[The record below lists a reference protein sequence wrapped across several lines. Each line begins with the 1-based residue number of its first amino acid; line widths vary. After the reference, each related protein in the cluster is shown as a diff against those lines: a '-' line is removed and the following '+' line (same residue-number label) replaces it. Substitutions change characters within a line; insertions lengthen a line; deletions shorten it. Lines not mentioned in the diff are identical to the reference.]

1 MNQEHLNRLDFK
13 NGQLEKWLNECPFP
27 ITNFRQLAFED
38 EGQKQVEILVDV
50 PIEQTT
56 VNLNHYGLHLDQK
69 TADLE
74 MQFIK
79 IDKQRKSL
87 ISESVKLRNSDANP
101 LKQKKIEDQLMDVS
115 KKWHKIGKELTD
127 LSKKSEEIK

>member
-50 PIEQTT
+50 PIDQTT
-56 VNLNHYGLHLDQK
+56 VNLNHYGLQLDQK

-79 IDKQRKSL
+79 IDKERKSL
-87 ISESVKLRNSDANP
+87 ISESVRLRNSDANP

-115 KKWHKIGKELTD
+115 KKWHKIGRELTD
-127 LSKKSEEIK
+127 LAKKSEKL

>member
-56 VNLNHYGLHLDQK
+56 VNLNHYGLKLDQK

-74 MQFIK
+74 MQFIN
-79 IDKQRKSL
+79 IDKKRKAL
-87 ISESVKLRNSDANP
+87 ISESVRLRNSDANP

-115 KKWHKIGKELTD
+115 KKWHKIGRELTD
-127 LSKKSEEIK
+127 LAKKSEKL

>member
-50 PIEQTT
+50 PIDQTT
-56 VNLNHYGLHLDQK
+56 VNLNHYGLQLDQK

-79 IDKQRKSL
+79 IDKERKSL
-87 ISESVKLRNSDANP
+87 ISESVRLRNSDANP

-115 KKWHKIGKELTD
+115 KKWHKIGRELTD
-127 LSKKSEEIK
+127 LAKRSEKL

>member
-56 VNLNHYGLHLDQK
+56 VNLNHYGLRLDQK

-74 MQFIK
+74 MQFIN
-79 IDKQRKSL
+79 IDKKRKAL
-87 ISESVKLRNSDANP
+87 ISESVRLRNSDANP

-115 KKWHKIGKELTD
+115 KKWHKIGRELTD
-127 LSKKSEEIK
+127 LAKKSEKL

>member
-27 ITNFRQLAFED
+27 ITNFRQMDFET

-56 VNLNHYGLHLDQK
+56 VNLNHYGLQLDQK

-79 IDKQRKSL
+79 IDRERKACIAAVVKSRKQ
-87 ISESVKLRNSDANP
+87 DNP
-101 LKQKKIEDQLMDVS
+101 LKTKKLEDELFEIH
-115 KKWHKIGKELTD
+115 KKWHKIGRELTD
-127 LSKKSEEIK
+127 LAKKSEKL

>member
-38 EGQKQVEILVDV
+38 EGQKQVEILIDV

-56 VNLNHYGLHLDQK
+56 VNLNHYGLQLDQK

-127 LSKKSEEIK
+127 LSKKSEKS

>member
-1 MNQEHLNRLDFK
+1 MNQEHLNRLDFT
-13 NGQLEKWLNECPFP
+13 NEALTKWLNDCPFP
-27 ITNFRQLAFED
+27 ITNFRQMDFET

-79 IDKQRKSL
+79 IDKERKSL
-87 ISESVKLRNSDANP
+87 ISESVRLRNSDANP

-115 KKWHKIGKELTD
+115 KKWHKIGRELTD
-127 LSKKSEEIK
+127 LAKKSEKL

>member
-27 ITNFRQLAFED
+27 FTNFRQMDFETD
-38 EGQKQVEILVDV
+38 GQKQVEILVDI

-56 VNLNHYGLHLDQK
+56 VNLNHYRLKLDQK

-74 MQFIK
+74 IQFIK
-79 IDKQRKSL
+79 IDKQRKAL
-87 ISESVKLRNSDANP
+87 ISESVKLRRQDANP
-101 LKQKKIEDQLMDVS
+101 LKQKKIEDKLLEITCE
-115 KKWHKIGKELTD
+115 WTKIGRELTA
-127 LSKKSEEIK
+127 LSKESEKL

>member
-27 ITNFRQLAFED
+27 ITNFHQLCFET

-79 IDKQRKSL
+79 IDKERKACIAAVIKSR
-87 ISESVKLRNSDANP
+87 KQGNP
-101 LKQKKIEDQLMDVS
+101 LKTKKLEDELMEIHKKWRDIGDQL
-115 KKWHKIGKELTD
+115 TT
-127 LSKKSEEIK
+127 LSKKAEKL

>member
-27 ITNFRQLAFED
+27 ITNFRQMHFET
-38 EGQKQVEILVDV
+38 EGQKQVEILVDI

-56 VNLNHYGLHLDQK
+56 VNLDHYGLKLNQK

-79 IDKQRKSL
+79 IDRERKACIAAVVKSRKQ
-87 ISESVKLRNSDANP
+87 DNP
-101 LKQKKIEDQLMDVS
+101 LKTKKLEDELYEIHKKWRDIGDQL
-115 KKWHKIGKELTD
+115 TT
-127 LSKKSEEIK
+127 LSRQAEKL

>member
-56 VNLNHYGLHLDQK
+56 VNLNHYGLQLDQK

-74 MQFIK
+74 MQFIN
-79 IDKQRKSL
+79 IDKKRKAL
-87 ISESVKLRNSDANP
+87 ISESVRLRNSDANP

-115 KKWHKIGKELTD
+115 KKWHKIGRELTD
-127 LSKKSEEIK
+127 LAKKSEKL

>member
-115 KKWHKIGKELTD
+115 KKWHQIGRELTD
-127 LSKKSEEIK
+127 LAKKLEKL

>member
-13 NGQLEKWLNECPFP
+13 NGQLEKWLNECPFS

-115 KKWHKIGKELTD
+115 KKWHKIGRELTD
-127 LSKKSEEIK
+127 LAKKSEKL

>member
-50 PIEQTT
+50 PIDQTT
-56 VNLNHYGLHLDQK
+56 VNLNHYGLQLDQK

-79 IDKQRKSL
+79 IDKERKSL
-87 ISESVKLRNSDANP
+87 ISESVRLRNSDANP

-115 KKWHKIGKELTD
+115 KKWHKIGRELTD
-127 LSKKSEEIK
+127 LSKKSEKS

>member
-115 KKWHKIGKELTD
+115 KKWHQIGRELTD
-127 LSKKSEEIK
+127 LAKKSEKL

>member
-1 MNQEHLNRLDFK
+1 MKKKLLNRLDFK

-27 ITNFRQLAFED
+27 ITNFRQMDFETD
-38 EGQKQVEILVDV
+38 GQKQVEILVDI

-56 VNLNHYGLHLDQK
+56 VNLDHYGLTLDQK

-79 IDKQRKSL
+79 IDKERKAL
-87 ISESVKLRNSDANP
+87 ISESVKLRRQDANP
-101 LKQKKIEDQLMDVS
+101 LKQKKIEDKLLEITCE
-115 KKWHKIGKELTD
+115 WTKIGRELTA
-127 LSKKSEEIK
+127 LSKESEKL

>member
-27 ITNFRQLAFED
+27 ITNFRQMDFET

-56 VNLNHYGLHLDQK
+56 VNLNHYGLCLDQK

-79 IDKQRKSL
+79 IDKERKAC
-87 ISESVKLRNSDANP
+87 IAAVVKSRRLDNP
-101 LKQKKIEDQLMDVS
+101 LKTKKLEDELFEIH
-115 KKWHKIGKELTD
+115 KKWRDIGDELTT
-127 LSKKSEEIK
+127 LSKQGQKT

>member
-38 EGQKQVEILVDV
+38 EGQKQVEILIDV

-56 VNLNHYGLHLDQK
+56 VNLNHYRLKLDQK

-74 MQFIK
+74 IQFIK
-79 IDKQRKSL
+79 ID
-87 ISESVKLRNSDANP
+87 
-101 LKQKKIEDQLMDVS
+101 
-115 KKWHKIGKELTD
+115 
-127 LSKKSEEIK
+127 

>member
-1 MNQEHLNRLDFK
+1 MNQEHLNRLDFT
-13 NGQLEKWLNECPFP
+13 NEALIKWLNECPFP
-27 ITNFRQLAFED
+27 ITNFRQMDFET

-56 VNLNHYGLHLDQK
+56 VNLNHYGLRLDQK

-74 MQFIK
+74 MQFIN
-79 IDKQRKSL
+79 IDKKRKAL
-87 ISESVKLRNSDANP
+87 ISESVRLRNSDANP

-115 KKWHKIGKELTD
+115 KKWHKIGRELTD
-127 LSKKSEEIK
+127 LAKKSEKL

>member
-13 NGQLEKWLNECPFP
+13 NGQLEKWLNECPLP
-27 ITNFRQLAFED
+27 ITNFRQMDFET

-56 VNLNHYGLHLDQK
+56 VNLKHYGLKLDQK

-74 MQFIK
+74 MQFIN
-79 IDKQRKSL
+79 IDKKRKAL
-87 ISESVKLRNSDANP
+87 ISESVRLRNSDANP

-115 KKWHKIGKELTD
+115 KKWHKIGRELTD
-127 LSKKSEEIK
+127 LAKKSEKL

>member
-27 ITNFRQLAFED
+27 ITNFRQIDFET

-56 VNLNHYGLHLDQK
+56 VNLNHYGLQLDQK

-74 MQFIK
+74 MQFIN
-79 IDKQRKSL
+79 IDKKRKAL
-87 ISESVKLRNSDANP
+87 ISESVRLRNSDANP

-115 KKWHKIGKELTD
+115 KKWHKIGSELTD
-127 LSKKSEEIK
+127 LAKKSEKL

>member
-56 VNLNHYGLHLDQK
+56 VNLNHYGLQLDQK

-74 MQFIK
+74 MQFIS
-79 IDKQRKSL
+79 IDKKRKAL
-87 ISESVKLRNSDANP
+87 ISESVRLKNSDANP

-115 KKWHKIGKELTD
+115 KKWHKIGRELTD
-127 LSKKSEEIK
+127 LAKKSEKL

>member
-27 ITNFRQLAFED
+27 ITNFRQLDFED

-56 VNLNHYGLHLDQK
+56 VNLNHYGLQLDQK

-74 MQFIK
+74 MQFIN
-79 IDKQRKSL
+79 IDKKRKAL
-87 ISESVKLRNSDANP
+87 ISESVRLKNSDANP

-115 KKWHKIGKELTD
+115 KKWHKIGRELTD
-127 LSKKSEEIK
+127 LAKKSEKL

>member
-13 NGQLEKWLNECPFP
+13 NSQLEKWLNECPFP

-79 IDKQRKSL
+79 IDKERKSL
-87 ISESVKLRNSDANP
+87 ISESVRLRNSDANP

-127 LSKKSEEIK
+127 LAKESEKL

>member
-27 ITNFRQLAFED
+27 ITNFRQMDFET

-56 VNLNHYGLHLDQK
+56 VNLNHYGLQLDQN

-79 IDKQRKSL
+79 IDKERKSL
-87 ISESVKLRNSDANP
+87 ISESVRLRNSDANP

-115 KKWHKIGKELTD
+115 KKWHKIGRELTD
-127 LSKKSEEIK
+127 LAKKSEKL

>member
-56 VNLNHYGLHLDQK
+56 VNLNHYGLQLDQK

-115 KKWHKIGKELTD
+115 KKWHKIGRELTD
-127 LSKKSEEIK
+127 LAKRSEKL

>member
-79 IDKQRKSL
+79 IDKERKSL
-87 ISESVKLRNSDANP
+87 ISESVRLRNSDANP

-115 KKWHKIGKELTD
+115 KKWHQIGRELTD
-127 LSKKSEEIK
+127 LAKKSKKL

>member
-27 ITNFRQLAFED
+27 ITNFRQLCFQTA
-38 EGQKQVEILVDV
+38 GQKQVEILLDI

-56 VNLNHYGLHLDQK
+56 VNLDHYGLKLDQK

-79 IDKQRKSL
+79 IDKERKAL
-87 ISESVKLRNSDANP
+87 ISESVKLRRQDANP
-101 LKQKKIEDQLMDVS
+101 LKQKKIEDKL
-115 KKWHKIGKELTD
+115 L
-127 LSKKSEEIK
+127 EITSRYKTHSCN

>member
-27 ITNFRQLAFED
+27 ITNFRQFAFED

-115 KKWHKIGKELTD
+115 KKWHQIGRELTD
-127 LSKKSEEIK
+127 LAKKSEKL

>member
-1 MNQEHLNRLDFK
+1 MKKKLLNRLDFK

-27 ITNFRQLAFED
+27 ITNFRQMCFETK
-38 EGQKQVEILVDV
+38 GQKQVELLVDI

-56 VNLNHYGLHLDQK
+56 VNLDHYGLKLDQK

-79 IDKQRKSL
+79 IDKQRKAL
-87 ISESVKLRNSDANP
+87 ISESVKLRRQDANP
-101 LKQKKIEDQLMDVS
+101 LKQKKIEDKLLEITCE
-115 KKWHKIGKELTD
+115 WTKIGRELTA
-127 LSKKSEEIK
+127 LSKESEKL

>member
-27 ITNFRQLAFED
+27 ITNFRQMDFET

-79 IDKQRKSL
+79 IDKERKSL
-87 ISESVKLRNSDANP
+87 ISESVRLRNSDANP

-115 KKWHKIGKELTD
+115 KKWHKIGRELTD
-127 LSKKSEEIK
+127 LAKKSEKL

>member
-27 ITNFRQLAFED
+27 ITNFRQMDFETD
-38 EGQKQVEILVDV
+38 GQKQVEILVDI
-50 PIEQTT
+50 PIQQTT
-56 VNLNHYGLHLDQK
+56 VNLDHYGLKLDQK

-79 IDKQRKSL
+79 IDKERKAL
-87 ISESVKLRNSDANP
+87 ISESVKLRRQDANP
-101 LKQKKIEDQLMDVS
+101 LKQKKIEDKLLEITGE
-115 KKWHKIGKELTD
+115 WRKIGRELTD
-127 LSKKSEEIK
+127 LSKESEKL

>member
-1 MNQEHLNRLDFK
+1 MNQEHLNRFDFK

-115 KKWHKIGKELTD
+115 KKWHQIGRELTD
-127 LSKKSEEIK
+127 LAKKSEKL

>member
-27 ITNFRQLAFED
+27 ITNFRQMCFETK
-38 EGQKQVEILVDV
+38 GQKQVELLVDI

-56 VNLNHYGLHLDQK
+56 ANLGHYGLKIDQK

-74 MQFIK
+74 MQYLKADKRYKQLIAESIKLNDQGIVLQKRK
-79 IDKQRKSL
+79 IDAEAQKAYGIVYELGKQL
-87 ISESVKLRNSDANP
+87 TKLCE
-101 LKQKKIEDQLMDVS
+101 KEQKL
-115 KKWHKIGKELTD
+115 
-127 LSKKSEEIK
+127 

>member
-1 MNQEHLNRLDFK
+1 MNQEHLNRLDFT
-13 NGQLEKWLNECPFP
+13 NEALTKWLNDCPFP
-27 ITNFRQLAFED
+27 ITNFHQLCFET

-56 VNLNHYGLHLDQK
+56 VNLNHYGLRLDQK

-79 IDKQRKSL
+79 IDKERKSL
-87 ISESVKLRNSDANP
+87 ISESVRLRNSDANP

-115 KKWHKIGKELTD
+115 KKWHKIGRELTD
-127 LSKKSEEIK
+127 LAKRSEKL